1 MKTDYKTVKVE
12 VKDGVAI
19 LALNNPP
26 VSQLSEHFVREMA
39 DAFLQAFTDKAIK
52 AVVLTGTGRNFI
64 AGADITEIQKVK
76 DKNFLLPRVMEN
88 HRFINAIEDA
98 PKPVIAAINGHC
110 LGGGLEIA
118 MACHYRIAAESI
130 QIGQPGVKIGLFP
143 GAGGTQRLA
152 RLIGFADAL
161 MMITRGDPISAEEG
175 LKKGALDEVV
185 PANQLLDQAL
195 QVARRFI
202 SGELNH
208 KTRLTKNK
216 TDKLP
221 RPEEKAGIVAFA
233 KGIAAKEAKGY
244 IAPFKAIE
252 AMERG
257 LTDHFEADL
266 KIEAEL
272 FADCVVSDVAKNLIG
287 IFLNTRAAGRV
298 PRIEKIEPKKI
309 KMVGMLGGGVMG
321 SGIVNLLL
329 SNGVDAILW
338 DINDEAI
345 QKGLEAIRK
354 TFAYPIKKGK
364 MTPEELDKLIKEHLV
379 TTVSLEPLKDVDL
392 VIEAVLEDM
401 KIKQNIWKR
410 LEGICRPDVVFGT
423 NTSALPITEIAS
435 VLTDPGRMIG
445 LHFFNPA
452 ERMQLLEIIC
462 GKKTSDQTLATS
474 VAFGRA
480 IRKVPIVVNDGPG
493 FYVSRQ
499 LGGLMGESI
508 FMVAEGVDPAKVEE
522 AILDF
527 GLPMGPATLSDL
539 TGIDINYHV
548 GKNFEKTFGE
558 RLKMHPLSERV
569 YQTGCYGRK
578 TGAGWFDYSGEKPV
592 PNPKVVAVIQNY
604 LGEKGVGPKTMTPK
618 EIVDRMLAR
627 AINEAAYMIQEGIC
641 DRPQDMDL
649 AMVYGTGFPPY
660 RGGILRYADA
670 WGIGNAYQ
678 HLVKLEK
685 EHGVRFKPCNLLKE
699 MAEQGK
705 TFYKM

>member
-12 VKDGVAI
+12 VKDDVAI

-26 VSQLSEHFVREMA
+26 VNQLSEHFVREMA
-39 DAFLQAFTDKAIK
+39 DGLIEASADKAIK
-52 AVVLTGTGRNFI
+52 AVILTGTGKNFI

-118 MACHYRIAAESI
+118 MACHYRIAGQGV
-130 QIGQPGVKIGLFP
+130 QIGQPEVQIGLIP
-143 GAGGTQRLA
+143 GAGGTQRLP

-161 MMITRGDPISAEEG
+161 QMITTGNPISAEEG
-175 LKKGALDEVV
+175 LKKGVLDEVV
-185 PANQLLDQAL
+185 PANQLLEQAL
-195 QVARRFI
+195 KAARRFI

-208 KTRLTKNK
+208 KARLTRNK

-221 RPEEKAGIVAFA
+221 KPEEKAGIVAFA
-233 KGIAAKEAKGY
+233 KGMAAKQAKGY

-257 LTDHFEADL
+257 LTDNFEADL

-272 FADCVVSDVAKNLIG
+272 FADCAVSDVAKNLIG
-287 IFLNTRAAGRV
+287 IFLNTRAAGRL

-309 KMVGMLGGGVMG
+309 KKVGMLGGGVMG
-321 SGIVNLLL
+321 SGIINLLL
-329 SNGVDAILW
+329 RYGFDAILW

-345 QKGLEAIRK
+345 RKGLEAIRK

-364 MTPEELDKLIKEHLV
+364 MTPEGLDKLMKEHL
-379 TTVSLEPLKDVDL
+379 TTTTSLETLKDVDL

-401 KIKQNIWKR
+401 RIKQDIWKR
-410 LEGICRPDVVFGT
+410 IEGICRMDIVFGT

-435 VLTDPGRMIG
+435 GLVDPGRMIG

-462 GKKTSDQTLATS
+462 GKKTSDQTLAAS
-474 VAFGRA
+474 VVFGRA

-499 LGGLMGESI
+499 LGGLMGEST
-508 FMVAEGVDPAKVEE
+508 FMLAEGVDGAKVEE
-522 AILDF
+522 AMLDF
-527 GLPMGPATLSDL
+527 GFPMGPATLSDL
-539 TGIDINYHV
+539 TGMDINYHV
-548 GKNFEKTFGE
+548 VKNFEKAFGE
-558 RLKMHPLSERV
+558 RWKMHPIYERV

-578 TGAGWFDYSGEKPV
+578 TGAGWYDYSGEKPV
-592 PNPKVVAVIQNY
+592 PNPKVVEVVQNY
-604 LGEKGVGPKTMTPK
+604 LKEKGVGPKPMTPK
-618 EIVDRMLAR
+618 EIMDRMMAR
-627 AINEAAYMIQEGIC
+627 AINEAVFMIQEGIC

-649 AMVYGTGFPPY
+649 AMIYGTGFPPY

-670 WGIGNAYQ
+670 WGIGKVYQ
-678 HLVKLEK
+678 NLLKLEK
-685 EHGVRFKPCNLLKE
+685 EHGARLKPCGLLKE
-699 MAEQGK
+699 MAEKGQ
-705 TFYKM
+705 TFYKY